1 MKRLKSVKIV
11 GIISVFFC
19 LVFASDAFANPR
31 MFAAAQDVF
40 QAYRVDVSSVQMEIV
55 QRNQSEVFV
64 LHVKARRNNFDM
76 ALMLGFMAAGTAV
89 EKSHNTNVT
98 GVRVIVEVPYKETLF
113 VEASSTIEHVKK
125 LVNGETKPEEFMRK
139 FVIFT

>member
-1 MKRLKSVKIV
+1 MIL
-11 GIISVFFC
+11 C
-19 LVFASDAFANPR
+19 LVTASDTLAEQK
-31 MFAAAQDVF
+31 MFAAAQQVF
-40 QAYRVDVSSVQMEIV
+40 EAYRVDVSSVDMNIEQRDNSEI
-55 QRNQSEVFV
+55 FV

-89 EKSHNTNVT
+89 QKSNNTGVT

-113 VEASSTIEHVKK
+113 VEASSTIGNVKK

-139 FVIFT
+139 YVIFT